1 MVVIVKKINKKYLII
16 GILVFV
22 FVCLVS
28 LGIYF
33 SNKKENT
40 NNNDDVKLVI
50 KKDVSVEVMSELLNA
65 KDFFDRDV
73 NSNAKILYYLDDEEI
88 DFNLKYDKVG
98 TYKVVINIDDINKN
112 IIEENLY
119 QKLPPIDLLIR
130 TSGEYRISNYM
141 LWQMAYSEMYFTNT
155 YFPDFDE
162 FELKKAIEEY
172 SKRDR
177 RFGNIEDKK

>member
-1 MVVIVKKINKKYLII
+1 MVIIVKKINKKYLII

-65 KDFFDRDV
+65 KDFLIEMLIV
-73 NSNAKILYYLDDEEI
+73 MQKYYIIL
-88 DFNLKYDKVG
+88 
-98 TYKVVINIDDINKN
+98 
-112 IIEENLY
+112 
-119 QKLPPIDLLIR
+119 
-130 TSGEYRISNYM
+130 M
-141 LWQMAYSEMYFTNT
+141 M
-155 YFPDFDE
+155 
-162 FELKKAIEEY
+162 KK
-172 SKRDR
+172 
-177 RFGNIEDKK
+177 

>member
-1 MVVIVKKINKKYLII
+1 MKKINKNLII

-65 KDFFDRDV
+65 KDFLME
-73 NSNAKILYYLDDEEI
+73 ILIVMQKYY
-88 DFNLKYDKVG
+88 
-98 TYKVVINIDDINKN
+98 
-112 IIEENLY
+112 IIL
-119 QKLPPIDLLIR
+119 
-130 TSGEYRISNYM
+130 M
-141 LWQMAYSEMYFTNT
+141 M
-155 YFPDFDE
+155 
-162 FELKKAIEEY
+162 KK
-172 SKRDR
+172 
-177 RFGNIEDKK
+177 

>member
-1 MVVIVKKINKKYLII
+1 MKKINKKYLII

-98 TYKVVINIDDINKN
+98 TYKVVINIDDIKYDTTLNVVDTTK
-112 IIEENLY
+112 
-119 QKLPPIDLLIR
+119 PDL
-130 TSGEYRISNYM
+130 
-141 LWQMAYSEMYFTNT
+141 
-155 YFPDFDE
+155 
-162 FELKKAIEEY
+162 K
-172 SKRDR
+172 
-177 RFGNIEDKK
+177 